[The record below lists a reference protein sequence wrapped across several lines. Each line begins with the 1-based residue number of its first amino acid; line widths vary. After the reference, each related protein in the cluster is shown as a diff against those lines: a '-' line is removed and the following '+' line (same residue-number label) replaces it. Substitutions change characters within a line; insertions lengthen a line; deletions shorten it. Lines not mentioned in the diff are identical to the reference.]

1 MKELLQEIQQALAD
15 LLRSGLDAAG
25 PTAADRLRRL
35 ADRCEDTG
43 LHTGAALLT
52 QLAGQ
57 LEARAHAI
65 HKNDLPLTQT
75 LCRLARYCDLCEEK
89 EQEQAILRRWRE
101 QQTGGAL

>member
-43 LHTGAALLT
+43 L
-52 QLAGQ
+52 QD
-57 LEARAHAI
+57 R
-65 HKNDLPLTQT
+65 KSVV
-75 LCRLARYCDLCEEK
+75 
-89 EQEQAILRRWRE
+89 
-101 QQTGGAL
+101 